1 MALRIPKNLIVTSKY
16 TSGKEYMFKS
26 TQKEYKGYYYEL
38 NGNFFAGK
46 EYKSNA
52 NELLKI
58 DINNINPFLS
68 RASTSTYG
76 FLSNIKLNNI
86 SSMVI
91 NTLSKESGNLDTENN
106 PELTTLGKDT
116 YYTRKINETPYSIKQ
131 IDEETY
137 INTLK
142 NPFQKSVILKADYS
156 NIDQAEQQ
164 IPGLKAFLGI

>member
-16 TSGKEYMFKS
+16 TSGGEYMFKS

-76 FLSNIKLNNI
+76 FLSNINI
-86 SSMVI
+86 NSGTVNSLFII
-91 NTLSKESGNLDTENN
+91 NSDESFYE
-106 PELTTLGKDT
+106 PEVPLFFCK
-116 YYTRKINETPYSIKQ
+116 KINETPPKINRIS
-131 IDEETY
+131 EETY
-137 INTLK
+137 ISLQK
-142 NPFQKSVILKADYS
+142 NVIYQTTFIGNYKGITQTS
-156 NIDQAEQQ
+156 DQAYQQ
-164 IPGLKAFLGI
+164 MPGLKDFFV

>member
-16 TSGKEYMFKS
+16 TSGGEYMFKS

-58 DINNINPFLS
+58 NINNINPFLS

-86 SSMVI
+86 SSIVI
-91 NTLSKESGNLDTENN
+91 NTLATDNDPNVDKSGE
-106 PELTTLGKDT
+106 DT

-142 NPFQKSVILKADYS
+142 NPLQKSVILKADYS

>member
-16 TSGKEYMFKS
+16 TSGGEYMFKS

-58 DINNINPFLS
+58 NINNINPFLS

-86 SSMVI
+86 SSIVI
-91 NTLSKESGNLDTENN
+91 NTLSTNNDPNIDQSGE
-106 PELTTLGKDT
+106 DT
-116 YYTRKINETPYSIKQ
+116 YYTRKINETPYAIKQ
-131 IDEETY
+131 IDQETY
-137 INTLK
+137 TNTLK
-142 NPFQKSVILKADYS
+142 NPLQKSVILKADYS

-164 IPGLKAFLGI
+164 MPGLKAFLGIQ